1 MSETTLHSSHPYHT
15 TESAQNYLE
24 AILMLSEQKPV
35 VRSVDVANEL
45 GYKKS
50 SISIAM
56 KNLRENNL
64 ITVTPEGYIYLT
76 DEGLKIAS
84 TIYERHKFFPAGW
97 RTSVSTRRQLLLTPA
112 RLNMTSA
119 RRALR
124 RSSAISQNSTQRSR
138 KALQPTQTR
147 SKVKIKR
154 RGTACMIRF
163 HPGCTSSLIRS

>member
-1 MSETTLHSSHPYHT
+1 MGETTLHSSRPYHT

-56 KNLRENNL
+56 KNLRENDL

-84 TIYERHKFFPAGW
+84 TIYERHKFFSCW
-97 RTSVSTRRQLLLTPA
+97 LTSLGVD
-112 RLNMTSA
+112 
-119 RRALR
+119 
-124 RSSAISQNSTQRSR
+124 
-138 KALQPTQTR
+138 QTTAAADACKIEHDL
-147 SKVKIKR
+147 SPESFAAIKR
-154 RGTACMIRF
+154 YITVQGEKEQKSTAADTDRQ
-163 HPGCTSSLIRS
+163 

>member
-1 MSETTLHSSHPYHT
+1 MGETTLHSSRPYHT

-56 KNLRENNL
+56 KNLRENSL

-84 TIYERHKFFPAGW
+84 TIYERHKFFSCWLASLGVDQTTAAADACKIEHDLSPE
-97 RTSVSTRRQLLLTPA
+97 SF
-112 RLNMTSA
+112 
-119 RRALR
+119 
-124 RSSAISQNSTQRSR
+124 SAI
-138 KALQPTQTR
+138 
-147 SKVKIKR
+147 KR
-154 RGTACMIRF
+154 YITEQYAKGQKNAATDADKQ
-163 HPGCTSSLIRS
+163 

>member
-1 MSETTLHSSHPYHT
+1 MSETALHSSHPYHT

-84 TIYERHKFFPAGW
+84 TIYERHKCCSCWLANLGVDQATAAADACKIEHDLSPESFA
-97 RTSVSTRRQLLLTPA
+97 A
-112 RLNMTSA
+112 
-119 RRALR
+119 
-124 RSSAISQNSTQRSR
+124 
-138 KALQPTQTR
+138 
-147 SKVKIKR
+147 IKR
-154 RGTACMIRF
+154 YITEQYAKEQKSAA
-163 HPGCTSSLIRS
+163 TDTDAK

>member
-1 MSETTLHSSHPYHT
+1 MGETTLHSSRPYHT

-64 ITVTPEGYIYLT
+64 T

-84 TIYERHKFFPAGW
+84 TIYERHKFFSCWLASLG
-97 RTSVSTRRQLLLTPA
+97 VD
-112 RLNMTSA
+112 
-119 RRALR
+119 
-124 RSSAISQNSTQRSR
+124 
-138 KALQPTQTR
+138 QTTAAADACKIEHDL
-147 SKVKIKR
+147 SPESFAAIKR
-154 RGTACMIRF
+154 YITEQYAKGQKNAATDADKQ
-163 HPGCTSSLIRS
+163 

>member
-1 MSETTLHSSHPYHT
+1 MGETTLHSSRPYHT

-84 TIYERHKFFPAGW
+84 TIYERHKFFSCWLASLGVDQ
-97 RTSVSTRRQLLLTPA
+97 TTA
-112 RLNMTSA
+112 A
-119 RRALR
+119 RRVLR
-124 RSSAISQNSTQRSR
+124 RSSAISQNSMQKGRRTLQR
-138 KALQPTQTR
+138 TQTNSNEKR
-147 SKVKIKR
+147 S
-154 RGTACMIRF
+154 GTA
-163 HPGCTSSLIRS
+163 

>member
-1 MSETTLHSSHPYHT
+1 MGETTLHSSRPYHT

-84 TIYERHKFFPAGW
+84 TIYERHKFFSCWLASLG
-97 RTSVSTRRQLLLTPA
+97 VD
-112 RLNMTSA
+112 
-119 RRALR
+119 
-124 RSSAISQNSTQRSR
+124 
-138 KALQPTQTR
+138 QTTAAADACKIEHDL
-147 SKVKIKR
+147 SPESFAAIKR
-154 RGTACMIRF
+154 YITKQYAKGQKNTA
-163 HPGCTSSLIRS
+163 TDADKQ

>member
-1 MSETTLHSSHPYHT
+1 MGETTLHSSRPYHT

-64 ITVTPEGYIYLT
+64 ITVTPSGCLT
-76 DEGLKIAS
+76 AS
-84 TIYERHKFFPAGW
+84 PG
-97 RTSVSTRRQLLLTPA
+97 
-112 RLNMTSA
+112 
-119 RRALR
+119 
-124 RSSAISQNSTQRSR
+124 TQM
-138 KALQPTQTR
+138 
-147 SKVKIKR
+147 KV
-154 RGTACMIRF
+154 
-163 HPGCTSSLIRS
+163 

>member
-1 MSETTLHSSHPYHT
+1 MSETTLHSSRPYHT

-84 TIYERHKFFPAGW
+84 TIYERHKFFSCWLASLG
-97 RTSVSTRRQLLLTPA
+97 VD
-112 RLNMTSA
+112 
-119 RRALR
+119 
-124 RSSAISQNSTQRSR
+124 
-138 KALQPTQTR
+138 QTTAAADACKIEHDL
-147 SKVKIKR
+147 SPESFAAIKR
-154 RGTACMIRF
+154 YITEQHAKGQKNTA
-163 HPGCTSSLIRS
+163 TNTDKQ

>member
-1 MSETTLHSSHPYHT
+1 MGETTLHSSRPYHT

-64 ITVTPEGYIYLT
+64 ITVTPLT

-84 TIYERHKFFPAGW
+84 TIYERHKFFSCWLASLG
-97 RTSVSTRRQLLLTPA
+97 VD
-112 RLNMTSA
+112 
-119 RRALR
+119 
-124 RSSAISQNSTQRSR
+124 
-138 KALQPTQTR
+138 QTTAAADACKIEHDL
-147 SKVKIKR
+147 SPESFAAIKR
-154 RGTACMIRF
+154 YITACMIQEPTF
-163 HPGCTSSLIRS
+163 FIRLSCKNTACQ

>member
-1 MSETTLHSSHPYHT
+1 MSETTLHSSQPYHT

-76 DEGLKIAS
+76 DEGL
-84 TIYERHKFFPAGW
+84 
-97 RTSVSTRRQLLLTPA
+97 
-112 RLNMTSA
+112 
-119 RRALR
+119 
-124 RSSAISQNSTQRSR
+124 
-138 KALQPTQTR
+138 
-147 SKVKIKR
+147 
-154 RGTACMIRF
+154 
-163 HPGCTSSLIRS
+163 

>member
-1 MSETTLHSSHPYHT
+1 MGETTLHSSRPYHT

-56 KNLRENNL
+56 KNLRENSL

-84 TIYERHKFFPAGW
+84 TIYERHKFFSCWLASLGVDQTTAAADACKIEHDLSPESFA
-97 RTSVSTRRQLLLTPA
+97 A
-112 RLNMTSA
+112 IKEHIKKY
-119 RRALR
+119 
-124 RSSAISQNSTQRSR
+124 SSEAKN
-138 KALQPTQTR
+138 
-147 SKVKIKR
+147 
-154 RGTACMIRF
+154 
-163 HPGCTSSLIRS
+163 